1 MSGTLAN
8 LSLTSGISTA
18 MFSIY
23 FKKSIGMSIHI
34 CEYILMVFWI
44 KPFFFLKPA
53 VRRGICFAMSNGP
66 VERVFW
72 ISCFFWQYP
81 FRDSLRSYNGYEF
94 LVSQIYSG

>member
-1 MSGTLAN
+1 MSDTLAN

-44 KPFFFLKPA
+44 KPFFFFKA
-53 VRRGICFAMSNGP
+53 CS
-66 VERVFW
+66 
-72 ISCFFWQYP
+72 
-81 FRDSLRSYNGYEF
+81 
-94 LVSQIYSG
+94 